1 MDTQTPTHQT
11 AQIEAPSS
19 FWGLLRQKQWR
30 QSLQVLGN
38 KIAQLP
44 VIRFFLS
51 SIAARLTA
59 VMALATAIMMVILI
73 VSVTAHVSNGIFQ
86 KRLNIVL
93 QDASLRTQSLQTSL
107 DSLVVDSVSGVQDAA
122 YTLISDQ
129 RDASAGAGGV
139 GAMLLKDPNE
149 SRPLA
154 INEIIDPEQR
164 ALISRSLRKAV
175 QQEGGIHWQSVSLR
189 NSQGEKVPG
198 IVVGTRV
205 VLPLVGNYES
215 YLVYSL
221 AYEQQTIYLVNQVLI
236 LGTAVLLGV
245 LTVLMAAVSYS
256 ILSPARR
263 AAKAARKV
271 SAGNLQIHL
280 PVRGTDELAQ
290 LSQALNNMATY
301 LREQISD
308 YEELS
313 TLQQR
318 FVSDVSHELRTP
330 LATIRMAADLI
341 YDERDQL
348 SETNARSATILHR
361 QVDRF
366 DKMLADLIEISRID
380 ASVAQL
386 SLSEVDIASLVA
398 AVVESNKALAESMGV
413 EIELET
419 FGDTVAEVDST
430 RITRIAQNL
439 VVNAIEFA
447 ESKPVQISIA
457 GSDTAVAFQVRDH
470 GPGMTDAVAQHVF
483 DRFYRAD
490 PSRKRTTGG
499 TGLGLAISA
508 EDAALHSGLL
518 TVLSCPQQGSAF
530 TLLLPRHQGQ
540 EIDDIPAQ
548 VENQDLVIARQ
559 QWAIDHPEDIMLS
572 DNLEES
578 SLQVHQVRTEVSLG
592 DERISREAGLPR
604 MPAELPAEILEATP
618 AHPLPRMS
626 ENDSVIDIQERIK
639 NLEAPGSKESDN
651 DPAGETS

>member
-1 MDTQTPTHQT
+1 MDTQTPTQPEP
-11 AQIEAPSS
+11 ARAPSS
-19 FWGLLRQKQWR
+19 FWGLLRQKRWR
-30 QSLQVLGN
+30 QSLEVLGN
-38 KIAQLP
+38 KIAQFP
-44 VIRFFLS
+44 VVRFFLS
-51 SIAARLTA
+51 SITARITA
-59 VMALATAIMMVILI
+59 VMALAIAIMMVILI
-73 VSVTAHVSNGIFQ
+73 ASVTAHVSNGIFQ

-149 SRPLA
+149 SRNLA

-164 ALISRSLRKAV
+164 ALITKSLRKAV
-175 QQEGGIHWQSVSLR
+175 QQEGGIHWQSVSLK
-189 NSQGEKVPG
+189 NSQGDKVPG

-205 VLPLVGNYES
+205 VLPLVGNYET

-221 AYEQQTIYLVNQVLI
+221 AYEQQTIYLVNQVLF

-245 LTVLMAAVSYS
+245 ITVLMAAVSYS

-271 SAGNLQIHL
+271 SAGDFQIEL

-348 SETNARSATILHR
+348 SATNARSATILHR

-386 SLSEVDIASLVA
+386 SLSEIDIYSLVE
-398 AVVESNKALAESMGV
+398 AVVESNRALAESMGV
-413 EIELET
+413 EVKLET
-419 FGDTVAEVDST
+419 FGDTVAEVDPT

-447 ESKPVQISIA
+447 EGKPVRISVA
-457 GSDTAVAFQVRDH
+457 GSRTAVAFQVRDH
-470 GPGMTDAVAQHVF
+470 GAGMTDGVAQHVF

-518 TVLSCPQQGSAF
+518 TVLSCPHQGSAF
-530 TLLLPRHQGQ
+530 TLLLPRRQGE
-540 EIDDIPAQ
+540 EIEDIPVQ
-548 VENQDLVIARQ
+548 VENQDLIAARQ
-559 QWAIDHPEDIMLS
+559 LWAKDHPEDIILS
-572 DNLEES
+572 DSLEES
-578 SLQVHQVRTEVSLG
+578 SFQVHQVRTDVPLG
-592 DERISREAGLPR
+592 DESIGADEGFPR
-604 MPAELPAEILEATP
+604 MPADLPPEILEATP
-618 AHPLPRMS
+618 AHPLPHLP
-626 ENDSVIDIQERIK
+626 ENDSVIDIQGRISNLDSLPRQTSK
-639 NLEAPGSKESDN
+639 NESG
-651 DPAGETS
+651 GETL

>member
-30 QSLQVLGN
+30 QSLQVLGS

-51 SIAARLTA
+51 SITARLTA

-122 YTLISDQ
+122 YTLFSDQ

-139 GAMLLKDPNE
+139 GVMLLKDPNE

-164 ALISRSLRKAV
+164 SLITKSLRKAV

-189 NSQGEKVPG
+189 NSQGDKVPG

-205 VLPLVGNYES
+205 VLPLVGNYET

-548 VENQDLVIARQ
+548 VENQDLVTARQ
-559 QWAIDHPEDIMLS
+559 VWAIDHPEDVILS
-572 DNLEES
+572 ENLEES
-578 SLQVHQVRTEVSLG
+578 SLQVHQVRTEVPLG
-592 DERISREAGLPR
+592 TEPVSREEGLPR

-618 AHPLPRMS
+618 AHPLPRMP

-639 NLEAPGSKESDN
+639 NLEDSGTKESDN
-651 DPAGETS
+651 DPAGEIS

>member
-30 QSLQVLGN
+30 QSLQVLGS

-51 SIAARLTA
+51 SITARLTA

-164 ALISRSLRKAV
+164 SLITKSLRKAV

-189 NSQGEKVPG
+189 NSQGDKVPG

-205 VLPLVGNYES
+205 VLPLVGNYET

-548 VENQDLVIARQ
+548 VENQDLVTARQ
-559 QWAIDHPEDIMLS
+559 VWAIDHPEDVILS
-572 DNLEES
+572 ENLEES
-578 SLQVHQVRTEVSLG
+578 SLQVHQVRTEVPLG
-592 DERISREAGLPR
+592 TEPVSREEGLPR

-618 AHPLPRMS
+618 AHPLPRMP

-639 NLEAPGSKESDN
+639 NLEDSGTKESDN
-651 DPAGETS
+651 DPAGEIS

>member
-1 MDTQTPTHQT
+1 MDTQTPTQP
-11 AQIEAPSS
+11 AARIETPSS

-30 QSLQVLGN
+30 QGLQLLGT
-38 KIAQLP
+38 KTAQLP

-51 SIAARLTA
+51 SITARLTA
-59 VMALATAIMMVILI
+59 LMALATAIMMVILI
-73 VSVTAHVSNGIFQ
+73 GSVTAHVSNGIFQ

-93 QDASLRTQSLQTSL
+93 QDASLRTQSLQTSF
-107 DSLVVDSVSGVQDAA
+107 DSLVVDSVGGVQDAA

-139 GAMLLKDPNE
+139 GAMLLKDPHEN
-149 SRPLA
+149 RTLA

-164 ALISRSLRKAV
+164 ALITKNLRKAV

-189 NSQGEKVPG
+189 NSQGDKVPG

-205 VLPLVGNYES
+205 VLPLVGNYET

-221 AYEQQTIYLVNQVLI
+221 AYEQQTIYLVNQVLF

-256 ILSPARR
+256 ILTPARR

-271 SAGNLQIHL
+271 SAGDFQIKL

-290 LSQALNNMATY
+290 LSQALNNMTTY

-398 AVVESNKALAESMGV
+398 GVVESNKALAESLGV
-413 EIELET
+413 EVKLET

-447 ESKPVQISIA
+447 ESKPVHISVA
-457 GSDTAVAFQVRDH
+457 GSATAVAFQVRDY
-470 GPGMTDAVAQHVF
+470 GPGMTDTVAQHVF

-518 TVLSCPQQGSAF
+518 TVLSCPHQGSAF
-530 TLLLPRHQGQ
+530 TLLLPRHQGE
-540 EIDDIPAQ
+540 EIDDIPVQ
-548 VENQDLVIARQ
+548 VENQDLVAARQ
-559 QWAIDHPEDIMLS
+559 LWANEHPEDIILS
-572 DNLEES
+572 ENLEES
-578 SLQVHQVRTEVSLG
+578 SLQVHQVRTDVPLGEEPKSG
-592 DERISREAGLPR
+592 DEVLPR
-604 MPAELPAEILEATP
+604 MPADLPPDILEATP
-618 AHPLPRMS
+618 AHPLPHMP
-626 ENDSVIDIQERIK
+626 ENDSVIDIQGRIK
-639 NLEAPGSKESDN
+639 NLESPGTETPDN
-651 DPAGETS
+651 DSQGETS